1 MAAHLVVVLHKNLRT
16 RALQV
21 NEVAKP
27 CSAIKDE
34 KEHPIKRGDSV
45 CYQIEQNSISFLLFA
60 HFFLDV
66 RKSNLLLRSEI
77 FQRQYNIRRS
87 SSHPK

>member
-34 KEHPIKRGDSV
+34 KEHQIKKRRLCMLSNRTEFH
-45 CYQIEQNSISFLLFA
+45 QLSTFRPF
-60 HFFLDV
+60 FFLM
-66 RKSNLLLRSEI
+66 
-77 FQRQYNIRRS
+77 
-87 SSHPK
+87 